1 MNLSKRIK
9 RVEFSPIRKLI
20 PYEEET
26 LKKGKIIHHLNIG
39 QPDLKTPKEFFE
51 NISEFNEDIL
61 TYAHS
66 RGRKNLIKEMI
77 KFYKKYYNVDYEMED
92 FLITTGGSEAILF
105 TLLSIFDEG
114 DEILVS
120 EPYYANY
127 NNFFDVL
134 NIKVK
139 AFRADIN
146 NGFHLPEEKE
156 IISKITHK
164 TKAIMLTNPGNPT
177 GVVYTKKEMELISKI
192 VKENNLYI
200 ISDEVYKVFSYGKE
214 RSISFGE
221 IKGIE
226 ENVVLIESISKIY
239 SACGARIGAVISKN
253 KKLINE
259 IYKLCQA
266 RLSVSTLDMIG
277 AEGLYKNLSENYF
290 LNNKN
295 EYKKRRDL
303 VYQELSKIP
312 GIKIN
317 EPEGAFYFVITLP
330 IENAEDFCIF
340 LLKEFDIN
348 NETVMLAPAQGFY
361 STKGIGDNQVRISYC
376 IEKEKLKKSIEIIK
390 QGLEKHIQ
398 NIYENRTKHKKNI

>member
-20 PYEEET
+20 PYEEEA
-26 LKKGKIIHHLNIG
+26 LKKGKVIHHLNIG

-66 RGRKNLIKEMI
+66 RGRENLIKEMI

-139 AFRADIN
+139 AFRADIK
-146 NGFHLPEEKE
+146 NGFHLPKEEE
-156 IISKITHK
+156 ITSKITHK

-192 VKENNLYI
+192 AKENNLYI

-266 RLSVSTLDMIG
+266 RLSVSTLDMVG

-295 EYKKRRDL
+295 EYKERRDL

-361 STKGIGDNQVRISYC
+361 STKGIGENQVRISYC
-376 IEKEKLKKSIEIIK
+376 IEKEKLRKSIEIIK

>member
-192 VKENNLYI
+192 AKENNLYI